1 MVTDP
6 SVKFGIDAEWT
17 LTVNAVVVA
26 CTCWT
31 VPLEIWYVNIAGK
44 VTLDVQ
50 VMVISL
56 FVDPREMWL
65 DKYLQP
71 PWATAKRI
79 NCETRGNIKNMYIV
93 VNNLNLLTLIGGG
106 K

>member
-1 MVTDP
+1 M
-6 SVKFGIDAEWT
+6 DAECT

-65 DKYLQP
+65 DKLLQP

-79 NCETRGNIKNMYIV
+79 NWVKRIEIKNNIIPILPLESREGVKMS
-93 VNNLNLLTLIGGG
+93 
-106 K
+106 